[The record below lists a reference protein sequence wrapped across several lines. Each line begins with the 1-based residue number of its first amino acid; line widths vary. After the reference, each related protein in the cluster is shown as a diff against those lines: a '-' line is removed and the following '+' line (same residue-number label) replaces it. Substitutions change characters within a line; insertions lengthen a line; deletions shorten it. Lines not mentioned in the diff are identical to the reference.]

1 MGRLLVLAQKGPG
14 IRPYDWG
21 NRCRKSCPGCQ
32 ECTVRP
38 YGFDREQCE
47 RAPFGEIGPIL
58 LMRLMLMFDN
68 FRNFQMKA
76 HRAKWAPAPLP
87 ALISEPN
94 FTLRVKSIILS
105 E

>member
-1 MGRLLVLAQKGPG
+1 
-14 IRPYDWG
+14 
-21 NRCRKSCPGCQ
+21 
-32 ECTVRP
+32 
-38 YGFDREQCE
+38 
-47 RAPFGEIGPIL
+47 
-58 LMRLMLMFDN
+58 MFDN
-68 FRNFQMKA
+68 FRNFQMNA